1 VLTLSELGSTFQ
13 FGILTAACLGAALIT
28 DLFPTPVLF
37 LFSPLISDWDYLT
50 LNIRGD
56 SLHESQLL
64 KGLKRSEI
72 KKVAY

>member
-1 VLTLSELGSTFQ
+1 
-13 FGILTAACLGAALIT
+13 LGAALIT